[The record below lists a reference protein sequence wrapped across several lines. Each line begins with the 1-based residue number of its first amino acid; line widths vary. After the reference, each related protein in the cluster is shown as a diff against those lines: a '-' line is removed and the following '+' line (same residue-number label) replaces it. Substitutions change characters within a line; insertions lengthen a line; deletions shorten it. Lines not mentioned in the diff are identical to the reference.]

1 MKQKHSKKRPEMLW
15 EWLDVSDMHTFETDV
30 FDLVIDKAC
39 IDSLF
44 CRFDYLIK
52 VALML
57 KEVQRVLKPGCHYFC
72 VSVGPP

>member
-1 MKQKHSKKRPEMLW
+1 MLW
-15 EWLDVSDMHTFETDV
+15 QCLDVTDMHSLETDV